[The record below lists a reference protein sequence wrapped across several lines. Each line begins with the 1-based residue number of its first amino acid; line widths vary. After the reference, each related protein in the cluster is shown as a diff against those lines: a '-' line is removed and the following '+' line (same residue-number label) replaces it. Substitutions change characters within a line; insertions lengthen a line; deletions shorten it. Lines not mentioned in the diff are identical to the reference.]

1 MDIARSS
8 IKRKT
13 AVMFICLLVAITGI
27 KAYFQIGKLEDPTFT
42 IKTAVITV
50 IYPGANA
57 YEVEQ
62 EVASRIEEAVQAMG
76 EVKHIRS
83 HSTPSMALIYVD
95 IKDKYTANDLPQIWN
110 VLRQKVFDAQVNMP
124 LGCTIMIDN
133 DYGDV
138 YGQYYAIISD
148 GHSIKKL
155 YDYADFLK
163 KS

>member
-62 EVASRIEEAVQAMG
+62 EVASRIE
-76 EVKHIRS
+76 
-83 HSTPSMALIYVD
+83 
-95 IKDKYTANDLPQIWN
+95 
-110 VLRQKVFDAQVNMP
+110 
-124 LGCTIMIDN
+124 
-133 DYGDV
+133 
-138 YGQYYAIISD
+138 
-148 GHSIKKL
+148 
-155 YDYADFLK
+155 
-163 KS
+163 